1 MTRLVTCC
9 VSIVS
14 KTYNLARCK
23 GLIAPTVNIVA
34 IFAFIARGQIMLL
47 SLLVV
52 VQVTAYAGQERE
64 GPEIACFVSEWDQ
77 T

>member
-1 MTRLVTCC
+1 
-9 VSIVS
+9 
-14 KTYNLARCK
+14 
-23 GLIAPTVNIVA
+23 
-34 IFAFIARGQIMLL
+34 MLL

-64 GPEIACFVSEWDQ
+64 GPEIACFVSAWDQ